1 MPEQG
6 HLKFC
11 HLVESL
17 AEGQT
22 LRQDYSPREGLS
34 KRAAGALLAEG
45 SAAGAEGD
53 EIRIVR
59 SVVYLRDM
67 QAHCKLD
74 KALGADAARL
84 NECEYLVTVLFRDI
98 VSCKL
103 RLVVYR
109 VEAGR
114 CSEGRIV
121 LSFALFFEQL
131 GAVNS
136 GIERIAVLEEKLS
149 IELLFLFH
157 LLFVRDYGELFSY
170 RLFVFA
176 ERTRHGL
183 AVLEMVIDRKQ
194 IGEEHKYRGGIHAQ
208 MGDVDIYSV
217 SAVEGVEEDDAEVL
231 AL

>member
-1 MPEQG
+1 M
-6 HLKFC
+6 
-11 HLVESL
+11 
-17 AEGQT
+17 
-22 LRQDYSPREGLS
+22 
-34 KRAAGALLAEG
+34 
-45 SAAGAEGD
+45 
-53 EIRIVR
+53 
-59 SVVYLRDM
+59 
-67 QAHCKLD
+67 
-74 KALGADAARL
+74 
-84 NECEYLVTVLFRDI
+84 
-98 VSCKL
+98 
-103 RLVVYR
+103 
-109 VEAGR
+109 
-114 CSEGRIV
+114 

-183 AVLEMVIDRKQ
+183 AVFQVVIDSEQ
-194 IGEEHKYRGGIHAQ
+194 IGEEHKDRRGIHTQ